1 MGLSARQLLLF
12 QMVEFLLQNF
22 NSPVCLV
29 EFLFDCFLLLQ
40 YLFDLLAAGLVDE
53 LYLLLE
59 VDEVGLVG

>member
-22 NSPVCLV
+22 NFPVCLV